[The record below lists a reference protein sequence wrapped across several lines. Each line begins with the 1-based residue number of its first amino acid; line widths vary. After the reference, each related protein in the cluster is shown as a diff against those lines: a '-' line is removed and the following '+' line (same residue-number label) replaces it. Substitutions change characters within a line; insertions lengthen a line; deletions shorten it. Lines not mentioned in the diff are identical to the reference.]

1 MRLNSQNCN
10 AISFILEQLDRILEK
25 VREILANQKGILE
38 QSGYLLA
45 QLTVI
50 LENCNFIRINKII
63 LEHSRTY

>member
-1 MRLNSQNCN
+1 MRLNSRSCN
-10 AISFILEQLDRILEK
+10 AIRFLLEQLDRILEK

-63 LEHSRTY
+63 LEHS